1 MNKYSF
7 SELDRSEYES
17 ELVTNDPYVA
27 CFYTFLDEEY
37 LGMIIRWSKYRENRP
52 SGEFNYLASPP
63 REMVPFRP
71 ADGDWSVQEL
81 AGEDYYVFSTLR
93 EACDYLN
100 ECHQTLLDLTA
111 S

>member
-27 CFYTFLDEEY
+27 CFYTFLNEDY
-37 LGMIIRWSKYRENRP
+37 LGLIIRWSNYRENHP

-63 REMVPFRP
+63 RAMVPLRP
-71 ADGDWSVQEL
+71 AEGDWHVQEL

-100 ECHQTLLDLTA
+100 DCHQTLLDLTA